1 MSEIIKVKEISKAY
15 RIGVKDQA
23 HDNLVSAVTAWLK
36 SPFRNFRKLRSL
48 SRIQESE
55 SSSDIIWALKD
66 VSFEVNSGEVLGIIG
81 KNGAGKSTLL
91 KIIAGI
97 TEPTG
102 GRIEIYGRIASLL
115 EVGTGFNPELT
126 GRENVYLNGTILGM
140 TKKEIDSKF
149 DEIIDFSGVEK
160 FVDTPIKRYSSGMKV
175 RLAFAVAAF
184 LEPEI
189 LIVDEVLAVG
199 DAEFQK
205 KCIGKM
211 EDISSRDGRTVL
223 FVSHNMTAVKSLC
236 SRLLLIENGEIKFN
250 GEVEKGVSEYLS
262 SLRTFTEVAFI
273 DHPNRR
279 PGMESLI
286 RDLKIYTGD
295 GTEAYVLKPF
305 EDITF
310 SISVEAEKHLDE
322 VFILGLG
329 IYDNMGNLIVGFKS
343 DVQDTEIRKLHN
355 SVNVVSCLFRNVGLV
370 PGEYFISVALTV
382 SGEVIDYID
391 NAVKFEIESK
401 DVYGTG
407 QIHRQG
413 GYILPDAKWT

>member
-223 FVSHNMTAVKSLC
+223 FVSHNMAAVKSLC
-236 SRLLLIENGEIKFN
+236 NSILVLKENKGIYFDDP
-250 GEVEKGVSEYLS
+250 VEGIHSYLS
-262 SLRTFTEVAFI
+262 SFKDEVDIVSYKGLKFGDLLINNDRNFDFSFTEPI
-273 DHPNRR
+273 KIQT
-279 PGMESLI
+279 SLYSQFDI
-286 RDLKIYTGD
+286 LNYRLFCIISNSDNENIVCKEISSDNYPIIKKAGKYSVEVTLPSLW
-295 GTEAYVLKPF
+295 LKPGLYNIF
-305 EDITF
+305 FKILPVGVKLPQRVLSEKVLVNCINIAHGHNF
-310 SISVEAEKHLDE
+310 ISLLEP
-322 VFILGLG
+322 
-329 IYDNMGNLIVGFKS
+329 KS
-343 DVQDTEIRKLHN
+343 DWSI
-355 SVNVVSCLFRNVGLV
+355 
-370 PGEYFISVALTV
+370 
-382 SGEVIDYID
+382 
-391 NAVKFEIESK
+391 FELS
-401 DVYGTG
+401 
-407 QIHRQG
+407 
-413 GYILPDAKWT
+413 